1 MLNSFIIVGS
11 NVLVI
16 FILIVLGYFCGKL
29 NIVSQEGI
37 KSMNNLVL
45 NIVTPCVI
53 INALQRDYKPELLKG
68 LLLAML
74 SALIAH
80 AVPYLLGLILIR
92 EKDASRRLVLRFAS
106 VFSNCGFMA
115 FPLIEAICGSEG
127 LFYGAGFAAVCNLL
141 AWSFGQYRF
150 SAGGPDFRL
159 SKTILNP
166 GILASLAGLVFFFFS
181 VRIPDLLLRPI
192 VFMAGLN
199 TPVPMII
206 IGFTISKMNLKEC
219 FTLKSEWIT
228 PLIRLLI
235 SPVVVLAILYAM
247 GIRGTILTA
256 TMISASAP
264 VGAMAAMFSI
274 KFDKD
279 PSLASKLVSVTSI
292 LSVITMTLIVS
303 VAMYLA

>member
-16 FILIVLGYFCGKL
+16 FILIVLGYFCAKIKILTEAG
-29 NIVSQEGI
+29 V
-37 KSMNNLVL
+37 KSMNDLML

-53 INALQRDYKPELLKG
+53 INALQRDFEAELLKG
-68 LLLAML
+68 LLVSML
-74 SALIAH
+74 CAVIAH
-80 AVPYLLGLILIR
+80 TVPFLLGRLLIR
-92 EKDASRRLVLRFAS
+92 EKDEAKRIVLRFAS

-115 FPLIEAICGSEG
+115 LPLIEAICGKEG
-127 LFYGAGFAAVCNLL
+127 LFYGAGFMVVCNLF
-141 AWSFGQYRF
+141 AWSLGQYRF
-150 SAGGPDFRL
+150 AAGGPDFKP
-159 SKTILNP
+159 SKIILNP
-166 GILASLAGLVFFFFS
+166 GIIASLAGIFFFFLS
-181 VRIPDLLLRPI
+181 IRIPALLIRPI
-192 VFMAGLN
+192 EFMAGLN
-199 TPVPMII
+199 TPVPMLI
-206 IGFTISKMNLKEC
+206 IGYTISKMDLKEC

-235 SPVVVLAILYAM
+235 SPAVVLAILYLI
-247 GIRGTILTA
+247 GIRGIILTT

-292 LSVITMTLIVS
+292 LSVITMTILVS
-303 VAMYLA
+303 ITLFIA